1 MCSASPY
8 SLLAALWGC
17 LIKQNCRC
25 STRCLPRYLGLKKK
39 ERQQHW
45 GCLAFPEARPCWSGC
60 CWRKHNSRN
69 SWGWHHRDA
78 LQPRHMTS
86 KSESLGEPTS
96 LKYSGTFR
104 TGAGNISYSCHQ
116 QRLGDGTLGQA
127 RWLLLAPA
135 QPAPWHACQH
145 SSCCL
150 SSRGRRSRCST
161 ASWNPSK
168 LSPPEHTVGCSKIKA
183 LGFHLQA
190 VLWNS
195 LVTSTPFPSQ
205 LHFLVFVPE
214 AGAFEDKGRIAW
226 SLGLYF
232 KWQS

>member
-45 GCLAFPEARPCWSGC
+45 GCLAFPKARPCWSGC

-69 SWGWHHRDA
+69 SRGWHHRDA

-86 KSESLGEPTS
+86 KSKSLGEPTS

-104 TGAGNISYSCHQ
+104 TGAGDISYRCHQ

-135 QPAPWHACQH
+135 QPAP
-145 SSCCL
+145 
-150 SSRGRRSRCST
+150 
-161 ASWNPSK
+161 
-168 LSPPEHTVGCSKIKA
+168 
-183 LGFHLQA
+183 
-190 VLWNS
+190 
-195 LVTSTPFPSQ
+195 
-205 LHFLVFVPE
+205 
-214 AGAFEDKGRIAW
+214 
-226 SLGLYF
+226 
-232 KWQS
+232 